1 MTFLKMPLV
10 AICAAMMGTT
20 AMAVP
25 AYADITIRMN
35 TIRVNTGHTF
45 FQVGHPNRYH
55 QHGVPVVRY
64 VYPDGRVVERYGYP
78 HGRREVLVLPSPV
91 VPHPPVALPQPSSR
105 QSPVGLHQAGEP
117 RLLHG
122 QRIDPIH
129 ALIVGAGNLAGR
141 EGPGTVYPE
150 LTAFLSGQT
159 VVVTQVAGGGDGYDW
174 FLAASGQ
181 GQHAWI
187 RGDRLSFY
195 ESVR

>member
-1 MTFLKMPLV
+1 MTLLRSPL
-10 AICAAMMGTT
+10 T
-20 AMAVP
+20 ALFTVLVSVTALSLP
-25 AYADITIRMN
+25 AHADIS
-35 TIRVNTGHTF
+35 IRVDTGRTF
-45 FQVGHPNRYH
+45 FQLGHSDEYR
-55 QHGVPVVRY
+55 GVPVVRY
-64 VYPDGRVVERYGYP
+64 VYPDGRVVERYGYDR
-78 HGRREVLVLPSPV
+78 GRREVLVLPSPV
-91 VPHPPVALPQPSSR
+91 MIQQPVVIPQLSLGQQPR
-105 QSPVGLHQAGEP
+105 IQYPQTGEP

-122 QRIDPIH
+122 QRIEPLY
-129 ALIVGAGNLAGR
+129 ALVVGTGHLAGR

-195 ESVR
+195 QSLR